1 MRFKHPP
8 GALFDDGEEDGHGE
22 MAHDERLIGDAMAGD
37 RQLFARQY
45 AAELAWKIV
54 EPISDDTSVLP
65 PYKPGT

>member
-1 MRFKHPP
+1 
-8 GALFDDGEEDGHGE
+8 

-54 EPISDDTSVLP
+54 EPTLDDTSAP
-65 PYKPGT
+65 PQYKPGT